1 MMRFHDL
8 LLRLYPASFRAEYGD
23 EMRAIWA
30 RRWRDAANPPA
41 VAALAVATVFEVL
54 FNAAA
59 VHWDIL
65 RQDLRYTART
75 LAASPG
81 FALTAILVLA
91 LGVGANTAAFSVTDF
106 VLIRP
111 LPFPAPD
118 RLVRLWE
125 KVPSYATMEL
135 SPSNYV
141 DWKRMSRSF
150 DGMGAYWENSVNLVG
165 QGEPERLE
173 SAAITADLFP
183 LLGVQPSLGR
193 LFTAAEDREGAPG
206 TLLLSYPLWQAVFGG
221 DTGVIGRRVNL
232 DNEPYEVIGVM
243 PRDFHFPNRRAEL
256 WTPMRFQEHSD
267 DFRDRNNNYL
277 SVIARLK
284 PGVPLAQAAAEM
296 RVVAGQLERQFPKE
310 NHETT
315 ASVYLLRDDMPQQSR
330 LLLLALSGAAICVLL
345 IACANLANLLLAR
358 GLARQRELA
367 VRAAMGAG
375 RERLVRQLVTESL
388 VLALAGGALGVLVAA
403 AAVPLLARLVP
414 MSLPIAQSPSIDL
427 RVLIFA
433 GLISGLTGI
442 GFGVFPALRACR
454 QSDFS
459 ALREGARAGGGRKE
473 RLRSALV
480 VAEVMASV
488 VLLVSAGLL
497 VRALWRIEA
506 TDPGFRT
513 DNVMTLRTA
522 LPIPKYNETAR
533 RAGFYTQVI
542 SAVRALPGVSSA
554 AYISYLPMTMT
565 GGIWPVTVDGNPVE
579 VQRAGPH
586 QASLRFVTPGFF
598 ATLGIPLHRGRDV
611 GESDTLDAPF
621 AAVVSESFAHRSWP
635 DQDPLGRHFTM
646 AFHDRMVVGVVGDV
660 RVRGLERQSEP
671 QVYLPYR
678 QVPDGWLTGYAP
690 KDLVIRSATG
700 PGTGLGTM
708 LPAVRQI
715 IRGADAEQPVSD
727 VRTMSDIVE
736 EQTASR
742 TAQVRVLA
750 AFAVIAFLLA
760 GIGIHGLLSFAVS
773 RRTQEIGVRIALGAQ
788 PGEIVR
794 MIVRQGA
801 LLAGAG
807 VAPGIVLAYV
817 AGRALEGLLAG
828 VKPADAA
835 TFASAIGLC
844 LLMALLGSLLPA
856 LRAVRIDPITA
867 IRTE

>member
-1 MMRFHDL
+1 MRFSDL

-23 EMRAIWA
+23 DMRAVWA
-30 RRWRDAANPPA
+30 RRRRDAAGPLA
-41 VAALAVATVFEVL
+41 VAALGIATVFDVL

-65 RQDLRYTART
+65 GQDLRYTART
-75 LAASPG
+75 LARSPG

-111 LPFPAPD
+111 LPFSDPD
-118 RLVRLWE
+118 RLVTLWE
-125 KVPSYATMEL
+125 KVPGYSQMEL
-135 SPSNYV
+135 SPANFV
-141 DWKRMSRSF
+141 DWKHMSKSF
-150 DGMGAYWENSVNLVG
+150 EGMGAYWDTSVNLVG
-165 QGEPERLE
+165 QGDPERLE
-173 SAAITADLFP
+173 GATVTADLLP
-183 LLGVQPSLGR
+183 LLGVQPVMGR

-206 TLLLSYPLWQAVFGG
+206 TLLLSYQLWQAVFGG
-221 DTGVIGRRVNL
+221 DAGAIGRRVNL
-232 DNEPYEVIGVM
+232 DNEPFVVIGVM
-243 PRDFHFPNRRAEL
+243 PRDFHFPSRSAEL
-256 WTPMRFQEHSD
+256 WMPARFQEHSD

-277 SVIARLK
+277 NVVARLK
-284 PGVPLAQAAAEM
+284 PGVSLAQARAEM
-296 RVVAGQLERQFPKE
+296 GVVTAQLERQFPKE
-310 NHETT
+310 NRQTR
-315 ASVYLLRDDMPQQSR
+315 ASVEFLRDELSQQSR
-330 LLLLALSGAAICVLL
+330 LLLMALSGAAVCVLL

-388 VLALAGGALGVLVAA
+388 VLALVGGALGVLVAA

-414 MSLPIAQSPSIDL
+414 ASLPIAQSPSVDL

-442 GFGVFPALRACR
+442 GFGVLPALRACR
-454 QSDFS
+454 QADFN
-459 ALREGARAGGGRKE
+459 ALREGTRAGGGRKE

-480 VAEVMASV
+480 IAEVAASV

-513 DNVMTLRTA
+513 DGVLTLRTA

-533 RAGFYTQVI
+533 RAGFYTQVL

-554 AYISYLPMTMT
+554 AYISFLPMTMT
-565 GGIWPVTVDGNPVE
+565 GGIWPITVDGKPLE
-579 VQRAGPH
+579 MRRFGSH

-611 GESDTLDAPF
+611 RESDSMDAPF
-621 AAVVSESFAHRSWP
+621 VAVVSESFVHRYWP
-635 DQDPLGRHFTM
+635 DQDPLGRHFKM
-646 AFHDRMVVGVVGDV
+646 AFHDRMVVGVVGDI
-660 RVRGLERQSEP
+660 RVRGLERNSEP

-678 QVPDGWLTGYAP
+678 QVPDGWLAWYPP

-700 PGTGLGTM
+700 PGTL
-708 LPAVRQI
+708 LPAVRRI
-715 IRGADAEQPVSD
+715 IRSADAEQPVSD
-727 VRTMSDIVE
+727 VRTMADIVE

-742 TAQVRVLA
+742 SAQVRVLG
-750 AFAVIAFLLA
+750 AFAAIAFLLA
-760 GIGIHGLLSFAVS
+760 GVGIHGLLSFAVS
-773 RRTQEIGVRIALGAQ
+773 RRTQEIGVRIALGAR
-788 PGEIVR
+788 PGEIVG
-794 MIVRQGA
+794 MIARQGA
-801 LLAGAG
+801 VLAGAG
-807 VAPGIVLAYV
+807 VAPGIVLAYA
-817 AGRALEGLLAG
+817 AGRAMEGLLAG
-828 VKPADAA
+828 VKPGDAV

-844 LLMALLGSLLPA
+844 MLMTVLGSLVPA
-856 LRAVRIDPITA
+856 LRAVRIDPIAA
-867 IRTE
+867 IRSE

>member
-1 MMRFHDL
+1 MMRVYDL
-8 LLRLYPASFRAEYGD
+8 LLRLYPASFRAEYGE

-30 RRWRDAANPPA
+30 RRRRDASGPLAAA
-41 VAALAVATVFEVL
+41 VLWIATACEVL
-54 FNAAA
+54 INAAA

-75 LAASPG
+75 LARSPG
-81 FALTAILVLA
+81 FALTAMLVLA

-111 LPFPAPD
+111 LPFPEPE

-125 KVPSYATMEL
+125 KVPGYSQMEL
-135 SPSNYV
+135 SPANYV
-141 DWKRMSRSF
+141 DWKHMSKSF
-150 DGMGAYWENSVNLVG
+150 DAMGAYWESSVNLVG
-165 QGEPERLE
+165 QGDPERLE
-173 SAAITADLFP
+173 GATVTADLLP
-183 LLGVQPSLGR
+183 LLGVQPAMGR

-206 TLLLSYPLWQAVFGG
+206 TLLLGYQLWQAVFGG
-221 DTGVIGRRVNL
+221 DAGVIGRRVNL
-232 DNEPYEVIGVM
+232 DNEPFVVIGVM
-243 PRDFHFPNRRAEL
+243 PRDFHFPSRDAEL
-256 WTPMRFQEHSD
+256 WMPTRFHEHDD

-277 SVIARLK
+277 NVVARLK
-284 PGVPLAQAAAEM
+284 PGVSLDRARAEM
-296 RVVAGQLERQFPKE
+296 GVVAGLLETQYPE
-310 NHETT
+310 NKQTT

-414 MSLPIAQSPSIDL
+414 ASLPIAQSPSIDL

-433 GLISGLTGI
+433 GLVSGLTGI
-442 GFGVFPALRACR
+442 GFGVLPALRACR
-454 QSDFS
+454 HSDFS
-459 ALREGARAGGGRKE
+459 ALREGTRAGGGHKE
-473 RLRSALV
+473 RLRSLLV
-480 VAEVMASV
+480 VAEVTASV
-488 VLLVSAGLL
+488 VLLVAAGLL

-513 DNVMTLRTA
+513 GGVLTLRTA
-522 LPIPKYNETAR
+522 LPLPKYNETAR
-533 RAGFYTQVI
+533 RAGFYTQVL
-542 SAVRALPGVSSA
+542 SGVRALPGVSSA
-554 AYISYLPMTMT
+554 AYISFLPMVMR
-565 GGIWPVTVDGNPVE
+565 GGIWPVIVDGKSVE
-579 VQRAGPH
+579 TQRSGAH
-586 QASLRFVTPGFF
+586 TASLRYVTPGFF
-598 ATLGIPLHRGRDV
+598 ATMGIPLHRGRDV
-611 GESDTLDAPF
+611 GESDSMDAPF
-621 AAVVSESFAHRSWP
+621 AAVVSESFVRRYWP

-646 AFHDRMVVGVVGDV
+646 AFHDRMVVGVVGDI
-660 RVRGLERQSEP
+660 RVRGLERNSEP
-671 QVYLPYR
+671 QVYLPCR
-678 QVPDGWLTGYAP
+678 QVPDGWLAFYPP

-700 PGTGLGTM
+700 PGTL
-708 LPAVRQI
+708 LPAVRRI

-727 VRTMSDIVE
+727 VRTMADIVE

-742 TAQVRVLA
+742 SAQVRVLG

-760 GIGIHGLLSFAVS
+760 GVGIHGLLSFAVS

-788 PGEIVR
+788 PGEIVK

-801 LLAGAG
+801 VLAGAG
-807 VAPGIVLAYV
+807 IVPGVVLAYA
-817 AGRALEGLLAG
+817 AGRAMEGLLAG
-828 VKPADAA
+828 VQPGDAL

-844 LLMALLGSLLPA
+844 VLMTVLGSLVPA
-856 LRAVRIDPITA
+856 LRAVRIDPISA
-867 IRTE
+867 IRSE

>member
-1 MMRFHDL
+1 MRVYDL
-8 LLRLYPASFRAEYGD
+8 LLRLYPASFRAEYGE

-30 RRWRDAANPPA
+30 RRRRDASGPLAAA
-41 VAALAVATVFEVL
+41 VLWIATACEVL
-54 FNAAA
+54 INAAA

-75 LAASPG
+75 LARSPG
-81 FALTAILVLA
+81 FALTAMLVLA

-111 LPFPAPD
+111 LPFPEPE

-125 KVPSYATMEL
+125 KVPGYSQMEL
-135 SPSNYV
+135 SPANYV
-141 DWKRMSRSF
+141 DWKHMSKSF
-150 DGMGAYWENSVNLVG
+150 DAMGAYWESSVNLVG
-165 QGEPERLE
+165 QGDPERLE
-173 SAAITADLFP
+173 GATVTADLLP
-183 LLGVQPSLGR
+183 LLGVQPAMGR

-206 TLLLSYPLWQAVFGG
+206 TLLLSYQLWQAVFGG
-221 DTGVIGRRVNL
+221 DAGVIGRRVNL
-232 DNEPYEVIGVM
+232 DNEPFVVIGVM
-243 PRDFHFPNRRAEL
+243 PRDFHFPSRDAEL
-256 WTPMRFQEHSD
+256 WMPTRFHEHDD

-277 SVIARLK
+277 NVVARLR
-284 PGVPLAQAAAEM
+284 PGVSLDRARAEM
-296 RVVAGQLERQFPKE
+296 GVVAGLLETQYPE
-310 NHETT
+310 NKQTT

-414 MSLPIAQSPSIDL
+414 ASLPIAQSPSIDL

-433 GLISGLTGI
+433 GLVSGLTGI
-442 GFGVFPALRACR
+442 GFGVLPALRACR
-454 QSDFS
+454 HSDFS
-459 ALREGARAGGGRKE
+459 ALREGTRAGGGHKE
-473 RLRSALV
+473 RLRSLLV
-480 VAEVMASV
+480 VAEVTASV
-488 VLLVSAGLL
+488 VLLVAAGLL

-513 DNVMTLRTA
+513 GGVLTLRTA
-522 LPIPKYNETAR
+522 LPLPKYNETAR
-533 RAGFYTQVI
+533 RAGFYTQVL
-542 SAVRALPGVSSA
+542 SGVRALPGVSSA
-554 AYISYLPMTMT
+554 AYISFLPMVMR
-565 GGIWPVTVDGNPVE
+565 GGIWPVIVDGKSVE
-579 VQRAGPH
+579 TQRSGAH
-586 QASLRFVTPGFF
+586 TASLRYVTPGFF
-598 ATLGIPLHRGRDV
+598 ATMGIPLHRGRDV
-611 GESDTLDAPF
+611 GESDSMDAPF
-621 AAVVSESFAHRSWP
+621 AAVVSESFVRRYWP

-646 AFHDRMVVGVVGDV
+646 AFHDRMVVGVVGDI
-660 RVRGLERQSEP
+660 RVRGLERNSEP

-678 QVPDGWLTGYAP
+678 QVPDGWLAFYPP

-700 PGTGLGTM
+700 PGTL
-708 LPAVRQI
+708 LPAVRRI

-727 VRTMSDIVE
+727 VRTMADIVE

-742 TAQVRVLA
+742 SAQVRVLG
-750 AFAVIAFLLA
+750 AFAAIAFLLA
-760 GIGIHGLLSFAVS
+760 GVGIHGLLSFAVS

-788 PGEIVR
+788 PGEIVK

-801 LLAGAG
+801 VLAGAG
-807 VAPGIVLAYV
+807 IVPGVVLAYA
-817 AGRALEGLLAG
+817 AGRAMEGLLAG
-828 VKPADAA
+828 VQPGDAL

-844 LLMALLGSLLPA
+844 VLMTVLGSLVPA

-867 IRTE
+867 IRSE

>member
-1 MMRFHDL
+1 MRVYDL
-8 LLRLYPASFRAEYGD
+8 LLRLYPASFRAEYGE

-30 RRWRDAANPPA
+30 RRRRDASGPLAAA
-41 VAALAVATVFEVL
+41 VLWIATACEVL
-54 FNAAA
+54 INAAA

-75 LAASPG
+75 LARSPG
-81 FALTAILVLA
+81 FALTVMLVLA

-111 LPFPAPD
+111 LPFPEPE

-125 KVPSYATMEL
+125 KVPGYSQMEL
-135 SPSNYV
+135 SPANYV
-141 DWKRMSRSF
+141 DWKHMSKSF
-150 DGMGAYWENSVNLVG
+150 DAMGAYWESSVNLVG
-165 QGEPERLE
+165 QGDPERLE
-173 SAAITADLFP
+173 GATVTADLLP
-183 LLGVQPSLGR
+183 LLGVQPAMGR

-206 TLLLSYPLWQAVFGG
+206 TLLLSYQLWQAVFGG
-221 DTGVIGRRVNL
+221 DADVIGRRVNL
-232 DNEPYEVIGVM
+232 DNEPFVVIGVM
-243 PRDFHFPNRRAEL
+243 PRDFHFPSRDAEL
-256 WTPMRFQEHSD
+256 WMPTRFHEHDD

-277 SVIARLK
+277 NVVARLK
-284 PGVPLAQAAAEM
+284 PGVSLDRARAEM
-296 RVVAGQLERQFPKE
+296 GVVAGLLETQYPE
-310 NHETT
+310 NKQTT

-414 MSLPIAQSPSIDL
+414 ASLPIAQSPSIDL

-433 GLISGLTGI
+433 GLVSGLTGI
-442 GFGVFPALRACR
+442 GFGVLPALRACR
-454 QSDFS
+454 HSDFS
-459 ALREGARAGGGRKE
+459 ALREGTRAGGGHKE
-473 RLRSALV
+473 RLRSLLV
-480 VAEVMASV
+480 VAEVTASV
-488 VLLVSAGLL
+488 VLLVAAGLL

-513 DNVMTLRTA
+513 GGVLTLRTA
-522 LPIPKYNETAR
+522 LPLPKYNETAR
-533 RAGFYTQVI
+533 RAGFYTQVL
-542 SAVRALPGVSSA
+542 SGVRALPGVSSA
-554 AYISYLPMTMT
+554 AYISFLPMVMR
-565 GGIWPVTVDGNPVE
+565 GGIWPVIVDGKSVE
-579 VQRAGPH
+579 TQRSGAH
-586 QASLRFVTPGFF
+586 TASLRYVTPGFF
-598 ATLGIPLHRGRDV
+598 ATMGIPLHRGRDV
-611 GESDTLDAPF
+611 GESDSMDAPF
-621 AAVVSESFAHRSWP
+621 AAVVSESFVRRYWP

-646 AFHDRMVVGVVGDV
+646 AFHDRMVAGVVGDI
-660 RVRGLERQSEP
+660 RVRGLERNSEP

-678 QVPDGWLTGYAP
+678 QVPDGWLAFYPP

-700 PGTGLGTM
+700 PGTL
-708 LPAVRQI
+708 LPAVRRI

-727 VRTMSDIVE
+727 VRTMADIVE

-742 TAQVRVLA
+742 SAQVRVLG
-750 AFAVIAFLLA
+750 AFAAIAFLLA
-760 GIGIHGLLSFAVS
+760 GVGIHGLLSFAVS

-788 PGEIVR
+788 PGEIVK

-801 LLAGAG
+801 VLAGAG
-807 VAPGIVLAYV
+807 IVPGVVLAYA
-817 AGRALEGLLAG
+817 AGRAMEGLLAG
-828 VKPADAA
+828 VQPGDAL

-844 LLMALLGSLLPA
+844 VLMTVLGSLVPA

-867 IRTE
+867 IRSE

>member
-1 MMRFHDL
+1 MRVYDL
-8 LLRLYPASFRAEYGD
+8 LLRLYPASFRAEYGE

-30 RRWRDAANPPA
+30 RRRRDASGPLAAA
-41 VAALAVATVFEVL
+41 VLWIATACEVL
-54 FNAAA
+54 INAAA

-75 LAASPG
+75 LARSPG
-81 FALTAILVLA
+81 FALTAMLVLA

-111 LPFPAPD
+111 LPFPEPE

-125 KVPSYATMEL
+125 KVPGYSQMEL
-135 SPSNYV
+135 SPANYV
-141 DWKRMSRSF
+141 DWKHMSKSF
-150 DGMGAYWENSVNLVG
+150 DAMGAYWESSVNLVG
-165 QGEPERLE
+165 QGDPERLE
-173 SAAITADLFP
+173 GATVTADLLP
-183 LLGVQPSLGR
+183 LLGVQPAMGR

-206 TLLLSYPLWQAVFGG
+206 TLLLSYQLWQAVFGG
-221 DTGVIGRRVNL
+221 DAGVIGRRVNL
-232 DNEPYEVIGVM
+232 DNEPFVVIGVM
-243 PRDFHFPNRRAEL
+243 PRDFHFPSRDAEL
-256 WTPMRFQEHSD
+256 WMPTRFHEHDD

-277 SVIARLK
+277 NVVARLK
-284 PGVPLAQAAAEM
+284 PGVSLDRARAEM
-296 RVVAGQLERQFPKE
+296 GVVAGLLETQYPE
-310 NHETT
+310 NKQTT

-414 MSLPIAQSPSIDL
+414 ASLPIAQSPSIDL

-433 GLISGLTGI
+433 GLVSGLTGI
-442 GFGVFPALRACR
+442 GFGVLPALRACR
-454 QSDFS
+454 HSDFS
-459 ALREGARAGGGRKE
+459 ALREGTRAGGGHKE
-473 RLRSALV
+473 RLRSLLV
-480 VAEVMASV
+480 VAEVTASV
-488 VLLVSAGLL
+488 VLLVAAGLL

-513 DNVMTLRTA
+513 GGVLTLRTA
-522 LPIPKYNETAR
+522 LPLPKYNETAR
-533 RAGFYTQVI
+533 RAGFYTQVL
-542 SAVRALPGVSSA
+542 SGVRALPGVSSA
-554 AYISYLPMTMT
+554 AYISFLPMVMR
-565 GGIWPVTVDGNPVE
+565 GGIWPVIVDGKSVE
-579 VQRAGPH
+579 TQRSGAH
-586 QASLRFVTPGFF
+586 TASLRYVTPGFF
-598 ATLGIPLHRGRDV
+598 ATMGIPLHRGRDV
-611 GESDTLDAPF
+611 GESDSMDAPF
-621 AAVVSESFAHRSWP
+621 AAVVSESFVRRYWP

-646 AFHDRMVVGVVGDV
+646 AFHDRMVVGVVGDI
-660 RVRGLERQSEP
+660 RVRGLERNSEP

-678 QVPDGWLTGYAP
+678 QVPDGWLAFYPP

-700 PGTGLGTM
+700 PGTL
-708 LPAVRQI
+708 LPAVRRI
-715 IRGADAEQPVSD
+715 IRGADAEQPISD
-727 VRTMSDIVE
+727 VRTMADIVE

-742 TAQVRVLA
+742 SAQVRVLG
-750 AFAVIAFLLA
+750 AFAAIAFLLA
-760 GIGIHGLLSFAVS
+760 GVGIHGLLSFAVS

-788 PGEIVR
+788 PGEIVK

-801 LLAGAG
+801 VLAGAG
-807 VAPGIVLAYV
+807 IVPGVVLAYA
-817 AGRALEGLLAG
+817 AGRAMEGLLAG
-828 VKPADAA
+828 VQPGDAL

-844 LLMALLGSLLPA
+844 VLMTVLGSLVPA

-867 IRTE
+867 IRSE